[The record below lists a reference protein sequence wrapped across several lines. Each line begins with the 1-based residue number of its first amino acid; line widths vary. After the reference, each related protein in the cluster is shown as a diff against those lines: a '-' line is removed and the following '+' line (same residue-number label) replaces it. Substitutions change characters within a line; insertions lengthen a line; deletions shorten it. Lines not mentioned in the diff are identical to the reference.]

1 LLEGI
6 VVCVG
11 WRVLQ
16 GIARAW
22 LSVCGLGLTDVED
35 DRGADDVVHR
45 VDAASEARSGTLV
58 LSIRN
63 HRVARLLALGSRR
76 LPSWLLEYQRLHD
89 LAPLLLDEL

>member
-1 LLEGI
+1 MDWFADAEVTAFAGFYFLRIRFLEGI

-11 WRVLQ
+11 RRVLQ
-16 GIARAW
+16 GIAGAW

-45 VDAASEARSGTLV
+45 VDAATETRSSTLV

-63 HRVARLLALGSRR
+63 HRVARLLALGSR
-76 LPSWLLEYQRLHD
+76 
-89 LAPLLLDEL
+89 